1 MRLQRK
7 EFVSRLFLPLSL
19 LLYRSP
25 LTADELH
32 TAPSMHVKVP
42 MIDTRRIATA
52 PGLVFD
58 ASIGGSDTAPLVL
71 MLHGFGVSRY
81 LWNAQVRALAE
92 AGFFAAAPNQRG
104 YAVEARPDPFF
115 AKVAPLSA

>member
-1 MRLQRK
+1 
-7 EFVSRLFLPLSL
+7 
-19 LLYRSP
+19 
-25 LTADELH
+25 
-32 TAPSMHVKVP
+32 MHVKVP

-58 ASIGGSDTAPLVL
+58 ALIGGSDTAPLVL

-92 AGFFAAAPNQRG
+92 AGFFAADSLPDDATPGTRRRLEEIAG
-104 YAVEARPDPFF
+104 RLAR
-115 AKVAPLSA
+115 SEEW